1 MTRTQQAAL
10 LELNKL
16 TPYAL
21 GFDKIFDKISRLEG
35 QSYPPFN
42 IYRNTS
48 TKNTDDIYTIEIA
61 VAGISEDNI
70 TIELFDNTL
79 TVTGASAK
87 ESDNQHTDWI
97 HRGIANRSFT
107 RTFTIASDIT
117 VTSADLDNGILR
129 ITLHRIVP
137 EHKKPK
143 QILINK

>member
-21 GFDKIFDKISRLEG
+21 GFDRIFDKISRLEG

-42 IYRNTS
+42 IYRS
-48 TKNTDDIYTIEIA
+48 TGSTGTEDIYTIEIA
-61 VAGISEDNI
+61 LAGISKDNI

-79 TVTGASAK
+79 TVTGASTK
-87 ESDNQHTDWI
+87 ELDNQHTDWI
-97 HRGIANRSFT
+97 HKGIANRSFT
-107 RTFTIASDIT
+107 RTFTISSDIS
-117 VTSADLDNGILR
+117 VTSADLDNGILS